1 MRRQTRLVAWPPGP
15 FVVAWPPGPCGTP
28 GDARARGLVVTPCYC
43 RLACLAVLFAA
54 PLLASCTNSG
64 AASSNSSVEPVSI
77 TTASG
82 VEMVLLP
89 GGEFMMGSSGGNA
102 DERPRHRVKVSP
114 FAMDKYEVTQQ
125 QFAAMELPDP
135 SHFKDPQRPV
145 EQVRW
150 SDAALFCNERSRRE
164 GLEPC
169 YNEATFECNIE
180 ASGYRLPT
188 EAEWEYAARAGA
200 DTDYD
205 FGSSP
210 QALKSY
216 ACYAGNSKLKTE
228 PVGEKKPNGWGLCD
242 MYGNVSEWC
251 QDVYGETYY
260 AESPDEDPR
269 GPAEGK
275 KRVLRGGSWKSSG
288 EACRASIRQAD
299 VPGIT
304 DACFARDTYG
314 FRCVRRLTP
323 DELKRLPSS

>member
-1 MRRQTRLVAWPPGP
+1 MSHRSLG
-15 FVVAWPPGPCGTP
+15 
-28 GDARARGLVVTPCYC
+28 
-43 RLACLAVLFAA
+43 CLAVLLAA
-54 PLLASCTNSG
+54 PLLSSCANSDTAGGG
-64 AASSNSSVEPVSI
+64 AVEPISI
-77 TTASG
+77 TTGSG
-82 VEMVLLP
+82 VEMAILP
-89 GGEFMMGSSGGNA
+89 GGEFQMGSSGGNA
-102 DERPRHRVKVSP
+102 DEGPRHPVMLAP
-114 FAMDKYEVTQQ
+114 FAIDACEVTQE
-125 QFAAMELPDP
+125 QFAALELPDP
-135 SHFKDPQRPV
+135 SHFKGERRPV

-169 YNEATFECNIE
+169 YDEATFACNFE

-210 QALKSY
+210 QTLKNY
-216 ACYAGNSKLKTE
+216 ACYAGNSKRKTD
-228 PVGEKKPNGWGLCD
+228 PVGQKKPNRWGLYD

-251 QDVYGETYY
+251 HDVYSETYY
-260 AESPDEDPR
+260 QQSSVENPR
-269 GPAEGK
+269 GPADGK

-288 EACRASIRQAD
+288 EACRASIRNAD

-314 FRCVRRLTP
+314 FRCVRRLSP
-323 DELKRLPSS
+323 DELKLLPSN